1 MSKILQILKIFFNRE
16 ERLAYTLTEFA
27 HQNPDLLI
35 IVADPKTD
43 KLFIGYKDK
52 HVLNKINSAEGKKLR
67 VVRNI
72 LKRSTFAGS
81 IDFFQ
86 VALMET
92 LQVPIM
98 QKHFNLFLQWV
109 DGAVYNIGKALGT
122 NKKHAQAVKAQP
134 LAKPAV
140 GVPSPLSRADIINSK

>member
-1 MSKILQILKIFFNRE
+1 MSKIFQILKVVFDRE
-16 ERLAYTLTEFA
+16 QRLAYTLSEFA

-81 IDFFQ
+81 IDYFQ

-92 LQVPIM
+92 LQVHLK
-98 QKHFNLFLQWV
+98 QKHFNLFLQWI
-109 DGAVYNIGKALGT
+109 DGAVYNIGKALGAD
-122 NKKHAQAVKAQP
+122 KKHPQRVKSEPVGQ
-134 LAKPAV
+134 KST